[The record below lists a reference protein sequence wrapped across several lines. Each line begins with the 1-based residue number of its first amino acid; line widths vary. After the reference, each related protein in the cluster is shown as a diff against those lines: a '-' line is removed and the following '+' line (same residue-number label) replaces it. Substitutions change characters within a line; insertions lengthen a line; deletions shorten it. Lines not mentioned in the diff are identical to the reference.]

1 MAVRPKG
8 SSRREQSAAKQAEEA
23 PGGAENPIVE
33 EPLDAFAVEEMQL
46 IERLFFAY
54 RDFVHEPDEILA
66 QDRFGRSH
74 HRVLHFVN
82 RHPGMT
88 VAELLDILRIT
99 KQSLAPALRQLIDK
113 GYIAQQVGQT
123 DRRQRL
129 LYPTKLGREL
139 MLALCEP
146 QSRRMIKALESL
158 DDGDRDKVL
167 DFLLAVVSEEDRP
180 RVRHLTD
187 H

>member
-1 MAVRPKG
+1 MSVRVAPSKG
-8 SSRREQSAAKQAEEA
+8 ANGGADEA
-23 PGGAENPIVE
+23 PSAEDLRVVH
-33 EPLDAFAVEEMQL
+33 EPLDAFSVDEMQL

-66 QDRFGRSH
+66 RDRFGRSH

-82 RHPGMT
+82 RRPGMS

-113 GYIAQQVGQT
+113 GYIAQEVGKE

-129 LYPTKLGREL
+129 LFPTKRGRAL

-146 QSRRMIKALESL
+146 QSRRMTAALKALP
-158 DDGDRDKVL
+158 DGDRDKVL
-167 DFLLAVVSEEDRP
+167 AFLLAVVSEEDRE
-180 RVRHLTD
+180 RVQHLTD

>member
-1 MAVRPKG
+1 
-8 SSRREQSAAKQAEEA
+8 
-23 PGGAENPIVE
+23 
-33 EPLDAFAVEEMQL
+33 MQL

-66 QDRFGRSH
+66 RDRFGRSH

-82 RHPGMT
+82 RRPGMA

-113 GYIAQQVGQT
+113 GYIAQEVGKE

-129 LYPTKLGREL
+129 LFPTQRGREL

-146 QSRRMIKALESL
+146 QSRRMTAALKALP
-158 DDGDRDKVL
+158 DGDRGKVL
-167 DFLLAVVSEEDRP
+167 AFLLAVVSEEDRE

>member
-1 MAVRPKG
+1 
-8 SSRREQSAAKQAEEA
+8 
-23 PGGAENPIVE
+23 
-33 EPLDAFAVEEMQL
+33 MQL

-66 QDRFGRSH
+66 RDRFGRSH

-82 RHPGMT
+82 RHPGMP

-113 GYIAQQVGQT
+113 GYIAQEVGKE

-129 LYPTKLGREL
+129 LFPTKRGRDL

-146 QSRRMIKALESL
+146 QSRRMAAALGEL
-158 DDGDRDKVL
+158 PDGDRDTVL
-167 DFLLAVVSEEDRP
+167 AFLLAVVSEDDRE